1 MNQPTL
7 LHIVERLEGLLGK
20 LPETIQR
27 PILRELT
34 PLKELFLQHRPP
46 RFVFTGSDKIPLR
59 EVVAALFASVDP
71 QEIVALPLE
80 SHVWQDVRLG
90 EHGAISILEAR
101 GAGGNAKVRAELSRQ
116 PADVIFCLL
125 E

>member
-80 SHVWQDVRLG
+80 GHVWQDVRLG
-90 EHGAISILEAR
+90 DHRSEEHTS
-101 GAGGNAKVRAELSRQ
+101 ELQS
-116 PADVIFCLL
+116 PCNL
-125 E
+125 